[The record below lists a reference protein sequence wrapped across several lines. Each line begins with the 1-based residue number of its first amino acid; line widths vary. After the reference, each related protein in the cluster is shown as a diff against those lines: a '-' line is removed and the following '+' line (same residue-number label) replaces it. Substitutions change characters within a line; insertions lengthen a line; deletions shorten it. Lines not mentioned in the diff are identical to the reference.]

1 MRLILGMLLGAL
13 LLIAGVYYHDSMRT
27 STVAAGPGAAANRPM
42 VNWDVVE
49 ANWNSFKVRVR
60 DGWATLRARIDRA

>member
-1 MRLILGMLLGAL
+1 MRLILGMVLGAAL
-13 LLIAGVYYHDSMRT
+13 LVAGAYYHDNVTT
-27 STVAAGPGAAANRPM
+27 STATPTAKAGRAM

-49 ANWNSFKVRVR
+49 ANWALFKVRVR